1 MSGDP
6 RERLRAAGAAAHGEV
21 DMADLG
27 ARVRRRRRLR
37 RIGTMVTVLVQPT
50 LVAGG
55 SLLVVVSRPPQQVLQ
70 ETAVADPQDPAPLT
84 PPAGDPAAPP
94 PAVGPPPAGPRPASA
109 PAAATPAEPADP
121 APADPAPRD
130 PGPTD
135 PGPTDPRPASPAP
148 TPPGGDAPES
158 FAQEAEDAPRAAPL
172 RAFADPAA
180 AGGAFVAVPD
190 GTGEAREGSVE
201 IAIAVPRPGRYALWA
216 RVRAPSTSSN
226 SFFVEVNGGERFIWH
241 APGPADGDI
250 APDWTWSRVGQP
262 GRPSPGVYDLDA
274 GEQRIRFLNRQDGTQ
289 LDRVVLT
296 PDLTTAPS

>member
-1 MSGDP
+1 M
-6 RERLRAAGAAAHGEV
+6 
-21 DMADLG
+21 
-27 ARVRRRRRLR
+27 
-37 RIGTMVTVLVQPT
+37 
-50 LVAGG
+50 
-55 SLLVVVSRPPQQVLQ
+55 
-70 ETAVADPQDPAPLT
+70 
-84 PPAGDPAAPP
+84 
-94 PAVGPPPAGPRPASA
+94 GPPPAGPRPTASA